1 MSRRESKLRAEL
13 WLPWLAVLLKIAL
26 VGALLSSELRAS
38 EVIEV
43 TLMPVAPA
51 ATAAE
56 AEADTQTT
64 AEAEA
69 EPEVAVAIFGGGCFW
84 CMEKPFDQMDGV
96 LSTTSGYTG
105 GSLPNPTYEQVSSGR
120 SGHVEVVEVRYDP
133 RRVSYAQLL
142 NTFWRNVDPL
152 AVNRQFCDAGPQ
164 YRSVI
169 FVLDD
174 TQRAIAE
181 ASHAE
186 LTRRFGTELATEILP
201 AQTFWPAED
210 YHQDYYL
217 RNPIRYGYYRSRC
230 GRDARLRQLW
240 GPS

>member
-1 MSRRESKLRAEL
+1 MSRREPWLRAEL

-43 TLMPVAPA
+43 QLVPVAPA
-51 ATAAE
+51 ANEAAAP
-56 AEADTQTT
+56 AESETT
-64 AEAEA
+64 AEA
-69 EPEVAVAIFGGGCFW
+69 AVAIFGGGCFW
-84 CMEKPFDQMDGV
+84 CMEKPFDQMEGV

-164 YRSVI
+164 YRSAI
-169 FVLDD
+169 FVADEE
-174 TQRAIAE
+174 QRAIAE
-181 ASHAE
+181 ASRAE
-186 LTRRFGTELATEILP
+186 LARRFGTELATEILP

-217 RNPIRYGYYRSRC
+217 RNPIRYSYYRSRC
-230 GRDARLRQLW
+230 GRDARLEQLW
-240 GPS
+240 GRP

>member
-1 MSRRESKLRAEL
+1 MSRGHSRMRAEL

-26 VGALLSSELRAS
+26 VGALLTSELRAD

-43 TLMPVAPA
+43 QLMPVAPA
-51 ATAAE
+51 GPAASSGEE
-56 AEADTQTT
+56 AQ
-64 AEAEA
+64 AEQPDE
-69 EPEVAVAIFGGGCFW
+69 AVAIFGGGCFW

-105 GSLPNPTYEQVSSGR
+105 GALDNPTYEQVSSGR

-164 YRSVI
+164 YRSAI

-174 TQRAIAE
+174 AQRAVAE
-181 ASHAE
+181 ASRAE
-186 LTRRFGTELATEILP
+186 LARRFGTELATEILP
-201 AQTFWPAED
+201 AQTFWAAED

-230 GRDARLRQLW
+230 GRDARLEQLW
-240 GPS
+240 GPP